1 MSIVP
6 KKLSEEER
14 EIVEMC
20 KKTRP
25 LEECKKI
32 AQEIWRKKNKD
43 YIKQQSANRHA
54 ENKEMLNKQRI
65 ERAKNQK
72 EREEDA
78 EILKEIL
85 GPIPRNRAEQMEM
98 LKKQQ
103 EEREEILKKLEELR
117 KNEKQIPDFDAYVE
131 NYKEDPNYE
140 YPNSSLY
147 DEQFSDIETEE
158 DRKNWEKVIRQRAA
172 RKKYREKMKAL
183 KAMQEGPI
191 QLGKRDRSESP
202 VSEDAFDLEDIDL
215 EHLDGGKKTRKRRKS
230 MKRGKKNRHTRNNS
244 RK

>member
-20 KKTRP
+20 KKTLP
-25 LEECKKI
+25 LEECNKL
-32 AQEIWRKKNKD
+32 ARQMWRDKNKD
-43 YIKQQSANRHA
+43 YIKQQSAKRHE
-54 ENKEMLNKQRI
+54 ENKEMLNKERT
-65 ERAKNQK
+65 ERAKNKK

-85 GPIPRNRAEQMEM
+85 GPIPRNHAEQMEM

-147 DEQFSDIETEE
+147 DEHFSDIETEE